1 MFAAFTAC
9 QSQRNTSNA
18 KHLRVLFFF
27 EEMTVSMS
35 FTSRIKKEMTEGI
48 VRAILEDAQYRV
60 IDSGIE
66 KVLREV
72 SCLTSAE
79 YGALGYP
86 DAMSHLPDFT
96 VMNREQTTKQLVE
109 VKYRTSWKKELLLEV
124 EDQVKIF
131 GEIVLVSVN
140 AKAPDPNGHNLP
152 ARFLRCCRLKYDGGI
167 YKVELNRQNKDKSTY
182 QVWEPVKALNDGTWL
197 WWAMRPL
204 HEVFSQL
211 KEDSNK
217 DTLFHAVEAL
227 AGILEQ

>member
-1 MFAAFTAC
+1 M
-9 QSQRNTSNA
+9 
-18 KHLRVLFFF
+18 
-27 EEMTVSMS
+27 SMS

-66 KVLREV
+66 KVLREL
-72 SCLTSAE
+72 SCLNSVE
-79 YGALGYP
+79 YGVLGYP

-109 VKYRTSWKKELLLEV
+109 VKYRTDWGKTLLEEV
-124 EDQVKIF
+124 ENQVRIF

-140 AKAPDPNGHNLP
+140 AKAPNPNGQNLP
-152 ARFLRCCRLKYDGGI
+152 SRFLRCCRLKYDGGI
-167 YKVELNRQNKDKSTY
+167 YKVELNRQKKEDKSIY
-182 QVWEPVKALNDGTWL
+182 QAWEPVKALNDGTWL

>member
-1 MFAAFTAC
+1 
-9 QSQRNTSNA
+9 
-18 KHLRVLFFF
+18 
-27 EEMTVSMS
+27 MS

-66 KVLREV
+66 KVLREL
-72 SCLTSAE
+72 SCLSSVE
-79 YGALGYP
+79 YGVLGYP

-109 VKYRTSWKKELLLEV
+109 VKYRTDWGKTLLEEV
-124 EDQVKIF
+124 ENQVRIF

-140 AKAPDPNGHNLP
+140 AKAPNPNGQNLP
-152 ARFLRCCRLKYDGGI
+152 SRFLRCCRLKYDGGI
-167 YKVELNRQNKDKSTY
+167 YKVELNRQKKEDKSIY
-182 QVWEPVKALNDGTWL
+182 QAWEPVKALNDGTWL

>member
-1 MFAAFTAC
+1 M
-9 QSQRNTSNA
+9 
-18 KHLRVLFFF
+18 
-27 EEMTVSMS
+27 SMS

-66 KVLREV
+66 KVLREL
-72 SCLTSAE
+72 SCLSSVE
-79 YGALGYP
+79 YGVLGYP

-109 VKYRTSWKKELLLEV
+109 VKYRTDWGKTLLEEV
-124 EDQVKIF
+124 ENQVRIF

-140 AKAPDPNGHNLP
+140 AKAPNPNGQNLP
-152 ARFLRCCRLKYDGGI
+152 SRFLRCCRLKYDGGI
-167 YKVELNRQNKDKSTY
+167 YKVELNRQKKEVKSIY
-182 QVWEPVKALNDGTWL
+182 QAWEPVKALNDGTWL

>member
-1 MFAAFTAC
+1 M
-9 QSQRNTSNA
+9 
-18 KHLRVLFFF
+18 
-27 EEMTVSMS
+27 SMS

-66 KVLREV
+66 KVLREL
-72 SCLTSAE
+72 SCLSSVE
-79 YGALGYP
+79 YGVLGYP

-109 VKYRTSWKKELLLEV
+109 VKYRTDWGKTLLEEV
-124 EDQVKIF
+124 ENQVRIF

-140 AKAPDPNGHNLP
+140 AKAPNPNGQNLP
-152 ARFLRCCRLKYDGGI
+152 SRFLRCCRLKYDGGI
-167 YKVELNRQNKDKSTY
+167 YKVELNRQKKEDKSIY
-182 QVWEPVKALNDGTWL
+182 QAWEPVKALNDGTWL

>member
-1 MFAAFTAC
+1 MPST
-9 QSQRNTSNA
+9 
-18 KHLRVLFFF
+18 
-27 EEMTVSMS
+27 
-35 FTSRIKKEMTEGI
+35 
-48 VRAILEDAQYRV
+48 
-60 IDSGIE
+60 
-66 KVLREV
+66 
-72 SCLTSAE
+72 
-79 YGALGYP
+79 GALGYP

>member
-1 MFAAFTAC
+1 M
-9 QSQRNTSNA
+9 
-18 KHLRVLFFF
+18 
-27 EEMTVSMS
+27 SMS

-66 KVLREV
+66 KVLREL
-72 SCLTSAE
+72 SCLSSVE
-79 YGALGYP
+79 YGVLGYP

-109 VKYRTSWKKELLLEV
+109 VKYRTDWGKTLLEEV
-124 EDQVKIF
+124 ENQVRIF

-140 AKAPDPNGHNLP
+140 AKAPNPNGQNLP
-152 ARFLRCCRLKYDGGI
+152 SRFLRCCRLKYDGGI
-167 YKVELNRQNKDKSTY
+167 YKVELNRQKKEDKSIY